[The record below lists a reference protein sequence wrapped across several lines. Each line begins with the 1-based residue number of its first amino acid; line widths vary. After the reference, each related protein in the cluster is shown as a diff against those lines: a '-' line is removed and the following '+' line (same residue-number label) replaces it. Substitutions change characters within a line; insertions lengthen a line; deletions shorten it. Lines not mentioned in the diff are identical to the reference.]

1 MKKTT
6 PNIDELV
13 AQAIRE
19 YKDSHKPKIEVKYGN
34 TYVTVF
40 EERHHNWLVKL
51 FELMRLQYSL
61 DTSHYYE
68 DDGKIIL
75 NITGDNPARVEFIQN
90 FINNG
95 FRLNWE

>member
-1 MKKTT
+1 MAKAKT
-6 PNIDELV
+6 NIDELV
-13 AQAIRE
+13 QKAIQE
-19 YKDSHKPKIEVKYGN
+19 YKEAHKPNVEVKYGN

-40 EERHHNWLVKL
+40 EESHHNWLVKL
-51 FELMRLQYSL
+51 FELMRVQYSL

-75 NITGDNPARVEFIQN
+75 NIIGDNPTRVEFIQN